1 MREWTDAA
9 EERCVELEAMA
20 QVPRANSHD
29 AQEEMTTIKVGYVVE
44 ISSYWV
50 HMNNNSPM

>member
-44 ISSYWV
+44 ISSYI
-50 HMNNNSPM
+50 